1 MNSSTVFKSILKGVG
16 ITSIIGIGLVS
27 ISVIG
32 YASYET
38 FLVIKTAVSDYA
50 TEGDVVKKSLH
61 AVDLYLLGIAIF
73 IMSVGLF
80 ELFVSD
86 IKGLPKW
93 LVVKDL
99 DQLKSMLVKIVIVVM
114 SVSFTNKVVTWD
126 EKTDLLGFG
135 VGMGAVIL
143 ALSYFLVVKY
153 NGKETNKEEAPYL
166 PQNGNPRAV
175 EQQEIV

>member
-1 MNSSTVFKSILKGVG
+1 MNSSTIFKAILKGVG
-16 ITSIIGIGLVS
+16 IASIIGIGIVS

-32 YASYET
+32 YASFET

-61 AVDLYLLGIAIF
+61 AVDLYLLGIAMF

-80 ELFVSD
+80 ELFVGD
-86 IKGLPKW
+86 IKGLSKW

-114 SVSFTNKVVTWD
+114 SVSFTNKVITWD

-153 NGKETNKEEAPYL
+153 NGKEKDKEEAPSLY
-166 PQNGNPRAV
+166 QNGSSQPS
-175 EQQEIV
+175 EQRETA